1 MALETWLTRT
11 LGIEVPIFG
20 APMGGRAG
28 GTLVGEVSKA
38 GGLGLLG
45 AARYA
50 TPEWVAKETAGA
62 RSIGGDALGI
72 GLMTWAL
79 DDDDTLLDAALAENP
94 RVVSLSFGD
103 PAPYV
108 ERVHA
113 VGALVVS
120 QVNTIDDLRV
130 AEAAGVDVV
139 IAQGG
144 EAGGHTGRIGTLP
157 LLQEVLEATALPVL
171 AAGGIATGRGLAAVL
186 AAGAEGAMIGTALLA
201 SPETIGPEY
210 ARDRLIAA
218 GSADT
223 VYTSVFDQARSQPWP
238 ARWGGRALA
247 NEFTS
252 RWHGAD
258 APEIEL
264 ATAYDPAN
272 PDLGVVYAG
281 EAAGLVAS
289 ERPAGDVVRR
299 IATDAERLL
308 HRFAE

>member
-1 MALETWLTRT
+1 MSFDTWLTRA
-11 LGIEVPIFG
+11 LGIDLPIFG

-28 GTLVGEVSKA
+28 GELTGEVSRA

-50 TPEWVAKETAGA
+50 TPDWIAEESAIA
-62 RSIGGDALGI
+62 RRIGGDTFGI

-79 DDDDTLLDAALAENP
+79 DDDDTLLDAALAQKP

-108 ERVHA
+108 ARAHDA
-113 VGALVVS
+113 GALVVS
-120 QVNTIDDLRV
+120 QINTIDDLRV
-130 AEAAGVDVV
+130 VEAAGVDVV

-157 LLQEVLEATALPVL
+157 LLQEILDSTRLPVL
-171 AAGGIATGRGLAAVL
+171 AAGGIATGRGLAAVI

-201 SPETIGPEY
+201 SPETIGPAY
-210 ARDRLIAA
+210 ARDRLLAA

-223 VYTSVFDQARSQPWP
+223 VYTAVFDQARSQPWP
-238 ARWGGRALA
+238 SRWGGRALA
-247 NEFTS
+247 NDFTS
-252 RWHGAD
+252 RWHGANAD
-258 APEIEL
+258 DETLSA
-264 ATAYDPAN
+264 AYDPVN

-281 EAAGLVAS
+281 EAAGLVHTMS
-289 ERPAGDVVRR
+289 PAGDVVRR
-299 IATDAERLL
+299 IAADADLL
-308 HRFAE
+308 LQRFRT